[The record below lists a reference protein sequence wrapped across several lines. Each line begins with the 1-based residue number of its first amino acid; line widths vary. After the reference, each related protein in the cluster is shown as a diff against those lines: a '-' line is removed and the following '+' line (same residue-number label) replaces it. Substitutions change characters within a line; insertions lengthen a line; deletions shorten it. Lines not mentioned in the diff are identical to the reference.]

1 MEGWRACT
9 LVHRPLFP
17 AVNPMDTGPGTLEAI
32 ESMDNFNRWMYDR
45 FAPFIGRRVLEIGS
59 GIGNL
64 TQFYI
69 DRELVVATDIEDGH
83 LAALKEK
90 FGHLPHVHRL
100 KADFM
105 DDLVPLLG
113 QYRFDTAVSSNVLE
127 HILDDRKALD
137 NMYRLL
143 VPGGHV
149 IALVPAF
156 MWLYGSLDEHLL
168 HHRRYTRQ
176 ELVEKVCAAGF
187 QPVSVSWMNMFGMPG
202 WFLNARVRKVTT
214 LPANQLHLFDK
225 LVPLFRLIENVT
237 GPPVGQ
243 SLIVVG
249 RKP

>member
-1 MEGWRACT
+1 
-9 LVHRPLFP
+9 
-17 AVNPMDTGPGTLEAI
+17 MDTGPRTLEAI
-32 ESMDNFNRWMYDR
+32 ETMDNFNRWMYER
-45 FAPFIGRRVLEIGS
+45 FAPHIGRRVLEVGA

-83 LAALKEK
+83 LEALEQK
-90 FGHLPHVHRL
+90 FGHLNNVRRL

-113 QYRFDTAVSSNVLE
+113 GYRFDTAVSSNVLE
-127 HILDDRKALD
+127 HIKNDRKALE
-137 NMYRLL
+137 NMFRVLI
-143 VPGGHV
+143 PGGHV
-149 IALVPAF
+149 VILVPAF

-168 HHRRYTRQ
+168 HHRRYTRK
-176 ELVEKVCAAGF
+176 ELVEKVRTAGF
-187 QPVSVSWMNMFGMPG
+187 DLVSVSWMNMFGMPG
-202 WFLNARVRKVTT
+202 WFLNARIRRVTT
-214 LPANQLHLFDK
+214 LPAAQLHLFDK
-225 LVPLFRLIENVT
+225 LVPVFRAVENIT

>member
-1 MEGWRACT
+1 
-9 LVHRPLFP
+9 
-17 AVNPMDTGPGTLEAI
+17 MDTGPQTLEAV
-32 ESMDNFNRWMYDR
+32 EAMDNFNLWMYER
-45 FAPFIGRRVLEIGS
+45 FAPFVGRRVLEVGS

-64 TQFYI
+64 TQFYV
-69 DRELVVATDIEDGH
+69 DRELVVATDVEDAH
-83 LAALKEK
+83 LTALKQK
-90 FGHLPHVHRL
+90 FGRLPHVHCL

-113 QYRFDTAVSSNVLE
+113 EFRFDTAVSSNVLE
-127 HILDDRKALD
+127 HIRDDRKALE
-137 NMYRLL
+137 NMYRVL

-168 HHRRYTRQ
+168 HHRRYSRP

-187 QPVSVSWMNMFGMPG
+187 SLVNVSWMNMFGIPG
-202 WFLNARVRKVTT
+202 WFLNARIRKLAL
-214 LPANQLHLFDK
+214 LPANQLRVFDS
-225 LVPLFRLIENVT
+225 LVPFFRAIEQLT